1 MAIKLRLPAL
11 ERTRGQGW
19 PSLRAR
25 RRETCPQAVHSQ
37 VRLSSKKVRACG
49 TRAKIRARWR
59 RGEGHVEHR
68 RTGTLLQ
75 PNVESVLRYRGMAG
89 LAVIVIVRLGE
100 RGARSPGAAAAVS
113 TQPSALADVQ
123 VHEGRAPV
131 APPGEG
137 GQVNQMYPF
146 PNSCV

>member
-25 RRETCPQAVHSQ
+25 RREICPQAVHSQ
-37 VRLSSKKVRACG
+37 VRLSSKKVSVWDSCKDPRPMATG
-49 TRAKIRARWR
+49 R
-59 RGEGHVEHR
+59 GHVEHR

-75 PNVESVLRYRGMAG
+75 PNVESVLRMAG

-100 RGARSPGAAAAVS
+100 RVRGLLEQPLPFRPSLRPWLMCRFTRGALRWLHLVS
-113 TQPSALADVQ
+113 
-123 VHEGRAPV
+123 
-131 APPGEG
+131 